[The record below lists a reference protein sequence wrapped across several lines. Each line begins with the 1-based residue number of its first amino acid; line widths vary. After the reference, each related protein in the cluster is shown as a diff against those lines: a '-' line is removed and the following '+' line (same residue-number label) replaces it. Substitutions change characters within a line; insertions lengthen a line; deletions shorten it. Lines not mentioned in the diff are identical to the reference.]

1 MVVRTTPTRQ
11 CQIMQE
17 TNRPVLIYDGDC
29 AFCAWQVRYWRRLTG
44 DAVDYQPY
52 QAAAERYPDVP
63 PGEFARAIQLITAD
77 GRRYSGAEA
86 AFRVLAAGGR
96 TASLACYRYLPGC
109 SRLSEAVYRFV
120 SRHRAAA
127 YRLARLSWGRERYP
141 AQYHLVSWLFL
152 RGLALIYLFA
162 FASFGLQADGLVG
175 SHGILPV
182 QADLKDMVANYGS
195 NAYWL
200 YPSVFWLDAGNVAL
214 KAVALAGMAASL
226 LLFANILSRFM
237 LPLLFLLYLSV
248 VYAGQV
254 FFNFQWDF
262 LLLEAGFLAI
272 FLPYGSPFILFLL
285 HWVLFRLRF
294 LSGLSK
300 LMSGD
305 ETWANFTA
313 LKYYFETQPLPHVGA
328 WYANQLP
335 EWLLRAGVGWTFFV
349 ELLVPFLMFLP
360 RQPRLFAAWTTI
372 VMQVLILL
380 TSNHNFFNLL
390 TITLCLLLFD
400 DRAFRWL
407 HYREWSMPSARGVMR
422 NFLRVATPVPGR
434 FANAFA
440 GLLTVVIFSS
450 TLSMMWATITGRPLP
465 AFNEPVVRALVQ
477 WHIVNNYH
485 VFPIITTARPE
496 LVVEGS
502 SDGKTWKAYGFKYK
516 PGELTRRPPFVVPH
530 QPRLD
535 WQMWFAALY
544 PPNSPVAYWF
554 YDFMRRLLE
563 GSPDVLALLDH
574 NPFPDQPPKYLRAR
588 LEMYQFATP
597 EMKRKTGQ
605 WWTSKPL
612 GVYVPPLTLQD
623 LQRPGLSQ

>member
-1 MVVRTTPTRQ
+1 VDGPLRT
-11 CQIMQE
+11 MQQPDK
-17 TNRPVLIYDGDC
+17 TILIYDGDC
-29 AFCAWQVRYWRRLTG
+29 AFCAWQVRYWQRLTG
-44 DAVDYQPY
+44 DTIDYQPFQSAAPAHPDIP
-52 QAAAERYPDVP
+52 QA
-63 PGEFARAIQLITAD
+63 EFANSIQLLTPD

-86 AFRVLAAGGR
+86 AFRVLATGGHAA
-96 TASLACYRYLPGC
+96 TFTCYRYLPGFAQ
-109 SRLSEAVYRFV
+109 LSEAGYRFV
-120 SRHRAAA
+120 ARHRVGA
-127 YRLARLSWGRERYP
+127 YRLARLGWGRERYP

-175 SHGILPV
+175 SQGILPV
-182 QADLKDMVANYGS
+182 QADLKDIAAHYGN

-200 YPSVFWLDAGNVAL
+200 FPSVFWLDAGNTAL
-214 KAVALAGMAASL
+214 KAVALGGMAASL
-226 LLFANILSRFM
+226 LLFFNILSRLM

-254 FFNFQWDF
+254 FFNFQWDY

-285 HWVLFRLRF
+285 HWALFRLRF

-300 LMSGD
+300 LASGD
-305 ETWANFTA
+305 ETWRHFTA

-335 EWLLRAGVGWTFFV
+335 DWLLRAGVGWTFFV

-360 RQPRLFAAWTTI
+360 RQPRFFAAWCTI

-390 TITLCLLLFD
+390 TLVLCLLLFD

-407 HYREWSMPSARGVMR
+407 HYQQWSRSGARRLPGR
-422 NFLRVATPVPGR
+422 FLQVAQLRPGR
-434 FANAFA
+434 FANVFA
-440 GLLTVVIFSS
+440 GLLAAVIFSS
-450 TLSMMWATITGRPLP
+450 TLSMMWSTTTGRPLP
-465 AFNEPVVRALVQ
+465 SFNEPVVRALVQ

-502 SDGKTWKAYGFKYK
+502 MDGKTWKAYGFKYK
-516 PGELTRRPPFVVPH
+516 PGALTRRPPFVVPH

-535 WQMWFAALY
+535 WQLWFAALY

-554 YDFMRRLLE
+554 YDFMRRVLE
-563 GSPDVLALLDH
+563 GSPDVLALMGH
-574 NPFPDQPPKYLRAR
+574 NPFPDHPPKYLRAR
-588 LEMYQFATP
+588 LETYQFTTP
-597 EMKRKTGQ
+597 EEKRKTGQ

-612 GVYVPPLTLQD
+612 GIYVPPVTLQD
-623 LQRPGLSQ
+623 LQYPGLSP

>member
-1 MVVRTTPTRQ
+1 
-11 CQIMQE
+11 MQK
-17 TNRPVLIYDGDC
+17 TKKTVLIYDGDC
-29 AFCAWQVRYWRRLTG
+29 AFCAWQVRYWQRLTG
-44 DAVDYQPY
+44 DEVDYQPY
-52 QAAAERYPDVP
+52 QSAAAAHPDIP
-63 PGEFARAIQLITAD
+63 PAEFASAIQLLRPD

-96 TASLACYRYLPGC
+96 GGALACYRHLPGC
-109 SRLSEAVYRFV
+109 ARLSEAAYRFV
-120 SRHRAAA
+120 SRHRVGA
-127 YRLARLSWGRERYP
+127 YRLARLGWGRERYP
-141 AQYHLVSWLFL
+141 AEYHLVSWLFL
-152 RGLALIYLFA
+152 RSLALIYLIA
-162 FASFGLQADGLVG
+162 FASFEPQALGLVG
-175 SHGILPV
+175 SDGILPV
-182 QADLKDMVANYGS
+182 QADLKDIAAHYGNS
-195 NAYWL
+195 AYWL
-200 YPSVFWLDAGNVAL
+200 FPSVFWLDASNAAL
-214 KAVALAGMAASL
+214 KAVALGGMVASV
-226 LLFANILSRFM
+226 LLFFNILSRFM

-294 LSGLSK
+294 LSGLAK
-300 LMSGD
+300 LTSGD
-305 ETWANFTA
+305 ETWRHFTA

-349 ELLVPFLMFLP
+349 ELLVPFMMFLP
-360 RQPRLFAAWTTI
+360 RLPRLFAAWCTI
-372 VMQVLILL
+372 VMQVLILM

-390 TITLCLLLFD
+390 TLALCLTLFD

-407 HYREWSMPSARGVMR
+407 HYREWSAPAAQGL
-422 NFLRVATPVPGR
+422 LRRLLHVAQLRPGR
-434 FANAFA
+434 FANAFSGVLA
-440 GLLTVVIFSS
+440 AVIFTS
-450 TLSMMWATITGRPLP
+450 TLSMMWSTTTGRPLP

-496 LVVEGS
+496 LVLEGS
-502 SDGKTWKAYGFKYK
+502 MDGKNWKAYGFKYK
-516 PGELTRRPPFVVPH
+516 PGALTRRPPFVVPY

-535 WQMWFAALY
+535 WQLWFAALY

-554 YDFMRRLLE
+554 YDFMRRVLE
-563 GSPDVLALLDH
+563 GSPDVLALMGH
-574 NPFPDQPPKYLRAR
+574 NPFPDHPPKFLRAR
-588 LEMYQFATP
+588 LETYQFAAP

-605 WWTSKPL
+605 WWTRKPL
-612 GVYVPPLTLQD
+612 GIYVPPVTLQD
-623 LQRPGLSQ
+623 FQRPGSPP

>member
-1 MVVRTTPTRQ
+1 
-11 CQIMQE
+11 MQE
-17 TNRPVLIYDGDC
+17 TNNTVLIYDGDC
-29 AFCAWQVRYWRRLTG
+29 SFCAWQVRYWQRLTG
-44 DAVDYQPY
+44 QAVDYQPY
-52 QAAAERYPDVP
+52 QTAAAGH
-63 PGEFARAIQLITAD
+63 PGIPGGEIAGAIQLLTPD

-86 AFRVLAAGGR
+86 VFRVLAAGGR
-96 TASLACYRYLPGC
+96 TAALACYRHLPGC
-109 SRLSEAVYRFV
+109 SRLSEAAYRFV
-120 SRHRAAA
+120 TRHRAGA
-127 YRLARLSWGRERYP
+127 YRLAKLCWGRERYP

-152 RGLALIYLFA
+152 RSLALIYLAA
-162 FASFGLQADGLVG
+162 FASFGMQADGLVG
-175 SHGILPV
+175 SQGILPV
-182 QADLKDMVANYGS
+182 QADLKDTAAHYGNS
-195 NAYWL
+195 AYWL
-200 YPSVFWLDAGNVAL
+200 FPSVFWLDAGNTAL
-214 KAVALAGMAASL
+214 QAVALGGMAASL
-226 LLFANILSRFM
+226 LLFANILSRLM

-262 LLLEAGFLAI
+262 LLLETGFLAI

-294 LSGLSK
+294 LSGLAK
-300 LMSGD
+300 LSSGD
-305 ETWANFTA
+305 EAWSGFTA

-328 WYANQLP
+328 WYAHQLP

-390 TITLCLLLFD
+390 TVVLCLLLFD

-407 HYREWSMPSARGVMR
+407 HYRAWSPTSAGGLLRG
-422 NFLRVATPVPGR
+422 FLRVTQLRPGR

-440 GLLTVVIFSS
+440 AVLAAVIFTS
-450 TLSMMWATITGRPLP
+450 TLSMLWSTTSGRPLP
-465 AFNEPVVRALVQ
+465 AFNEAVVRALVQ
-477 WHIVNNYH
+477 WHVVNNYH

-496 LVVEGS
+496 LVLEGS
-502 SDGKTWKAYGFKYK
+502 LDGNTWKAYGFRYK
-516 PGELTRRPPFVVPH
+516 PGELTRAPPFVVPH

-535 WQMWFAALY
+535 WQLWFAALY
-544 PPNSPVAYWF
+544 PPNSRVAYWF
-554 YDFMRRLLE
+554 YDFMHRVLE
-563 GSPDVLALLDH
+563 GSPDVLALMGH
-574 NPFPDQPPKYLRAR
+574 NPFPDHPPKYLRAR
-588 LEMYQFATP
+588 LETYKFSTP
-597 EMKRKTGQ
+597 AVKRETGQ

-623 LQRPGLSQ
+623 FQHPVPLP

>member
-1 MVVRTTPTRQ
+1 MH
-11 CQIMQE
+11 E

-29 AFCAWQVRYWRRLTG
+29 AYCAYQVRYWQRLTG
-44 DAVDYQPY
+44 DAVDYQRY
-52 QAAAERYPDVP
+52 QDVSGRYPDIT
-63 PGEFARAIQLITAD
+63 PGEFAGAIQLLTPQ
-77 GRRYSGAEA
+77 GQRYSGAEA

-109 SRLSEAVYRFV
+109 SWLSEAVYRFV
-120 SRHRAAA
+120 SRHRVGA

-141 AQYHLVSWLFL
+141 AQYDFVSWLFL
-152 RGLALIYLFA
+152 RGLALIYLVA

-182 QADLKDMVANYGS
+182 QTDLKDVAANYGS
-195 NAYWL
+195 SAYWL
-200 YPSVFWLDAGNVAL
+200 FPSVFWLDASNTAL
-214 KAVALAGMAASL
+214 KAVALSGIAASL
-226 LLFANILSRFM
+226 LLFANILTRFI

-300 LMSGD
+300 LLSGD
-305 ETWANFTA
+305 QSWANFTA
-313 LKYYFETQPLPHVGA
+313 LDYYFETQPLPHIGA
-328 WYANQLP
+328 WYAHQLP
-335 EWLLRAGVGWTFFV
+335 EWLLRVGVGWTFFV

-372 VMQVLILL
+372 LMQVLILL

-390 TITLCLLLFD
+390 TIVLCLLLFD
-400 DRAFRWL
+400 DRAFRWVR
-407 HYREWSMPSARGVMR
+407 YGEWPTSLAPGVIRG
-422 NFLRVATPVPGR
+422 FLRVARPQPGR

-440 GLLTVVIFSS
+440 GLLAVVILSS
-450 TLSMMWATITGRPLP
+450 TLSMMWSTTTGRPLP

-502 SDGKTWKAYGFKYK
+502 DDGKVWKAYGFKYK
-516 PGELTRRPPFVVPH
+516 PGELTRRLPFVVPH

-544 PPNSPVAYWF
+544 PPNSRVAYWF

-563 GSPDVLALLDH
+563 GSPDVLALLDY
-574 NPFPDQPPKYLRAR
+574 NPFPDHPPKYLRAR

-597 EMKRKTGQ
+597 EIKRETGQ

-623 LQRPGLSQ
+623 LQYPGLSP

>member
-1 MVVRTTPTRQ
+1 
-11 CQIMQE
+11 MQE

-29 AFCAWQVRYWRRLTG
+29 AFCAWQVRYWGRLTG
-44 DAVDYQPY
+44 DAVDYQPW
-52 QAAAERYPDVP
+52 QTAAAAHPDISRA
-63 PGEFARAIQLITAD
+63 EFASAIQLLTPD
-77 GRRYSGAEA
+77 GRRYSAAEA

-96 TASLACYRYLPGC
+96 GTALACYRHLPGC
-109 SRLSEAVYRFV
+109 ALVSEAAYRFV
-120 SRHRAAA
+120 SRHRVGA
-127 YRLARLSWGRERYP
+127 YRLARLGWGRERYP

-152 RGLALIYLFA
+152 RSLALIYLIA
-162 FASFGLQADGLVG
+162 FASFEPQALGLVG

-182 QADLKDMVANYGS
+182 QADLKDIAAHYGS
-195 NAYWL
+195 RGYWL
-200 YPSVFWLDAGNVAL
+200 FPSVFWLDAGNTAL
-214 KAVALAGMAASL
+214 KAVALGGMGASL
-226 LLFANILSRFM
+226 LLFFNILSRLM

-285 HWVLFRLRF
+285 HWALFRLRF

-300 LMSGD
+300 LLSGD
-305 ETWANFTA
+305 ETWRHFTA

-360 RQPRLFAAWTTI
+360 RRPRLFAAWCTI
-372 VMQVLILL
+372 VMQVLILM

-390 TITLCLLLFD
+390 TLTLCLLLFD

-407 HYREWSMPSARGVMR
+407 HYREWSTPSTRGLLR
-422 NFLRVATPVPGR
+422 GFLRIEQLRPGR

-440 GLLTVVIFSS
+440 AVLAAVIFSS
-450 TLSMMWATITGRPLP
+450 TLSMLWSTTTGRPLP

-477 WHIVNNYH
+477 WHIINNYH

-502 SDGKTWKAYGFKYK
+502 MDGKTWKAYGFKYK
-516 PGELTRRPPFVVPH
+516 PGVLTRRPPFVVPH

-535 WQMWFAALY
+535 WQLWFAALY
-544 PPNSPVAYWF
+544 PPDSRVAYWF
-554 YDFMRRLLE
+554 YDFMHRLLE
-563 GSPDVLALLDH
+563 GSPDVLALMGY
-574 NPFPDQPPKYLRAR
+574 NPFPDHPPRFLRAR
-588 LEMYQFATP
+588 LETYQFATP
-597 EMKRKTGQ
+597 ELKRETGQ
-605 WWTSKPL
+605 WWTRKPL
-612 GVYVPPLTLQD
+612 GIYVPPLTLQD
-623 LQRPGLSQ
+623 FQNPGSSP

>member
-1 MVVRTTPTRQ
+1 MPA
-11 CQIMQE
+11 M
-17 TNRPVLIYDGDC
+17 NRPVLIYDGDC
-29 AFCAWQVRYWRRLTG
+29 SFCAWQVRYWQRLTG

-52 QAAAERYPDVP
+52 QDVAGRYPDIT
-63 PGEFARAIQLITAD
+63 PGQFAAAIQLLTPE

-86 AFRVLAAGGR
+86 AYRVLAAGGR

-109 SRLSEAVYRFV
+109 ARLSESVYRFV
-120 SRHRAAA
+120 SRHRAGA
-127 YRLARLSWGRERYP
+127 YRLARLCWGRERYP
-141 AQYHLVSWLFL
+141 AQYHVVSWLFL
-152 RGLALIYLFA
+152 RVLALIYLCA

-175 SHGILPV
+175 SQGILPV
-182 QADLKDMVANYGS
+182 QADLKDLLAHYGN

-200 YPSVFWLDAGNVAL
+200 FPSVFWLDASNVAL
-214 KAVALAGMAASL
+214 KAVALGGMAAAL

-294 LSGLSK
+294 LSGLAK

-305 ETWANFTA
+305 QSWASFTA
-313 LKYYFETQPLPHVGA
+313 LDYYFETQPLPHVGA
-328 WYANQLP
+328 WYAHQLP

-360 RQPRLFAAWTTI
+360 RQPRLFAAWATI
-372 VMQVLILL
+372 LMQVLILL

-390 TITLCLLLFD
+390 TIALCLLLFD

-407 HYREWSMPSARGVMR
+407 HYRDWPTSSYGGVLR
-422 NFLRVATPVPGR
+422 RFLRVDRLRPGR

-440 GLLTVVIFSS
+440 AVLALVIFSS
-450 TLSMMWATITGRPLP
+450 TLSMMWSTTTGRPLP

-502 SDGKTWKAYGFKYK
+502 MDGKEWKAYGFKYK

-535 WQMWFAALY
+535 WQLWFAALY
-544 PPNSPVAYWF
+544 PPNSRVAYWF

-563 GSPDVLALLDH
+563 GSPDVLGLLEY
-574 NPFPDQPPKYLRAR
+574 NPFPDQPPNYLRAR
-588 LEMYQFATP
+588 LETYEFATP
-597 EMKRKTGQ
+597 QIRRETGQ
-605 WWTSKPL
+605 WWTRKPL
-612 GVYVPPLTLQD
+612 GVYVPALTLQD
-623 LQRPGLSQ
+623 LLYPGLAR

>member
-1 MVVRTTPTRQ
+1 ME
-11 CQIMQE
+11 E

-29 AFCAWQVRYWRRLTG
+29 AFCAYQVRYWQRLTG

-52 QAAAERYPDVP
+52 QAVASRYPGIM
-63 PGEFARAIQLITAD
+63 PGEFAGAIQLLTPQ
-77 GRRYSGAEA
+77 GQRYSGAEA

-109 SRLSEAVYRFV
+109 SWLSEALYRFV
-120 SRHRAAA
+120 SRHRAGAH
-127 YRLARLSWGRERYP
+127 RLARLCWGRERYP
-141 AQYHLVSWLFL
+141 AHYDFVSWLFL
-152 RGLALIYLFA
+152 RGLALTYLAA
-162 FASFGLQADGLVG
+162 FVSFGLQADGLVG
-175 SHGILPV
+175 SQGILPV
-182 QADLKDMVANYGS
+182 QADLETQAAHYGS
-195 NAYWL
+195 NAYWIF
-200 YPSVFWLDAGNVAL
+200 PSVFWLGASNTAL
-214 KAVALAGMAASL
+214 QAVTLGGIAASL
-226 LLFANILSRFM
+226 LLFANILSRLM

-254 FFNFQWDF
+254 FFNFQWDS

-285 HWVLFRLRF
+285 HWALFRLRF

-305 ETWANFTA
+305 EAWANFTA
-313 LKYYFETQPLPHVGA
+313 LDYYFETQPLPHIGA
-328 WYANQLP
+328 WYAHQLP
-335 EWLLRAGVGWTFFV
+335 EWLLRVGVGWTFFV
-349 ELLVPFLMFLP
+349 ELLVPFMMFLP
-360 RQPRLFAAWTTI
+360 RRPRQFAAWATI
-372 VMQVLILL
+372 LMQVLIML

-390 TITLCLLLFD
+390 TIVLCLLLFD

-407 HYREWSMPSARGVMR
+407 RREEGPKATARSMARG
-422 NFLRVATPVPGR
+422 FLRVATPVPGR
-434 FANAFA
+434 YANAFA
-440 GLLTVVIFSS
+440 GLLAVVILSS
-450 TLSMMWATITGRPLP
+450 TLSMMWSTTTGHALP
-465 AFNEPVVRALVQ
+465 AFNETVVRALVQ
-477 WHIVNNYH
+477 WHVVNNYH
-485 VFPIITTARPE
+485 VFPNMTTARPE

-502 SDGKTWKAYGFKYK
+502 FDGKEWKAYGFKYK

-544 PPNSPVAYWF
+544 PPDSRVAYWF

-588 LEMYQFATP
+588 LELYQFATP
-597 EMKRKTGQ
+597 ELKRKTGQ

-623 LQRPGLSQ
+623 LQYPGLAP

>member
-1 MVVRTTPTRQ
+1 
-11 CQIMQE
+11 MQE
-17 TNRPVLIYDGDC
+17 TNKTVLIYDGDC
-29 AFCAWQVRYWRRLTG
+29 SFCAWQVRYWQRLTG
-44 DAVDYQPY
+44 QAVDYQPY
-52 QAAAERYPDVP
+52 QTAAAGHPGIP
-63 PGEFARAIQLITAD
+63 GGEFAGAIQLLTPD

-86 AFRVLAAGGR
+86 VFRVLAAGGR
-96 TASLACYRYLPGC
+96 TAALACYRHLPGC
-109 SRLSEAVYRFV
+109 SRLSEAAYRFV
-120 SRHRAAA
+120 TRHRAGA
-127 YRLARLSWGRERYP
+127 YRLAKLCWGRERYP

-152 RGLALIYLFA
+152 RSLALIYLAA

-175 SHGILPV
+175 SQGILPV
-182 QADLKDMVANYGS
+182 QADLKDMAAHYGS
-195 NAYWL
+195 SAYWL
-200 YPSVFWLDAGNVAL
+200 FPSVFWLGAGNTAL
-214 KAVALAGMAASL
+214 KAVALGGMAAAL
-226 LLFANILSRFM
+226 LLFANILSRLM

-262 LLLEAGFLAI
+262 LLLETGFLAI

-294 LSGLSK
+294 LSGLAK
-300 LMSGD
+300 LSSGD
-305 ETWANFTA
+305 EAWSGFTA

-328 WYANQLP
+328 WYAHQLP

-360 RQPRLFAAWTTI
+360 RQPRLFAAWATI

-390 TITLCLLLFD
+390 TLVLCLLLFD

-407 HYREWSMPSARGVMR
+407 HYRAWSPPSARGLLR
-422 NFLRVATPVPGR
+422 GFLRVTQLRPGR

-440 GLLTVVIFSS
+440 ALLALVIFSS
-450 TLSMMWATITGRPLP
+450 TLSMLWSTTSGRPLP

-477 WHIVNNYH
+477 WHIANNYH

-496 LVVEGS
+496 LVLEGS
-502 SDGKTWKAYGFKYK
+502 MDGNTWKAYGFRYK
-516 PGELTRRPPFVVPH
+516 PGELTRAPPFVVPH

-535 WQMWFAALY
+535 WQLWFAALY
-544 PPNSPVAYWF
+544 PPNSRVAYWF
-554 YDFMRRLLE
+554 YDFMRRVLE
-563 GSPDVLALLDH
+563 GSPDVLALMGH
-574 NPFPDQPPKYLRAR
+574 NPFPDHPPKYLRAR
-588 LEMYQFATP
+588 LETYKFSTP
-597 EMKRKTGQ
+597 AVKRETGQ

-623 LQRPGLSQ
+623 FQPPVPLP